1 MQNHHQTTLALAICA
16 ALGCAPA
23 AAATFDVTSNADAGT
38 GSLRQALIDANA
50 NTEAD
55 TINMSSISGQTINLT
70 SGQLSTTYD
79 DLIING
85 ADVTIDAGGS
95 SRVLYSFSTDLTMN
109 NVTLTNGS
117 VNGSGGGISSIS
129 GDLTLNDSTITAN
142 SAGDG
147 DGGGVYFGR
156 YYYSDDP
163 DLTISA
169 STISA
174 NTATIDGGGLA
185 ASTYGNVTINAS
197 TISANTAG
205 DDNGGLYAYVYGG
218 ANVTVSN
225 STISGNTASDE
236 VGGLYIYSYQGDVS
250 VSDSTISGNVAGGDY
265 GGLLATAED
274 APDVVVTLENTT
286 ISNNQAAY
294 FAGASLDTDE
304 QGQTRVTNS
313 TIFGNTATVD
323 FAGLSVF
330 SRYYDTNISPEVII
344 EYTTVTGNTATGQ
357 NAGVALLGNDNS
369 RQNIVASAIFGNTAA
384 SDADMFI
391 SPASETAEM
400 TFSLLGVNPTTG
412 TLNKDMVS
420 TSLTGQNP
428 LLGPLANNGG
438 LTLTSLPGNGS
449 PLLNVVPSGSSGC
462 GVSITTDQR
471 GEPRPAE
478 GACDIGSVEVQVNA
492 LPPPA
497 AVPTLNRLS
506 LLLMAGL
513 LGLGAIFGWRR
524 SERSR
529 TG

>member
-1 MQNHHQTTLALAICA
+1 MQQHKTILTLAICA
-16 ALGCAPA
+16 ALGSTTA
-23 AAATFDVTSNADAGT
+23 AAATFEVTSNADAGA
-38 GSLRQALIDANA
+38 GSLRQALVDANA
-50 NTEAD
+50 NAEAD

-70 SGQLSTTYD
+70 SGQLYTSYD
-79 DLIING
+79 DIVING
-85 ADVTIDAGGS
+85 AGVTIDAGGS
-95 SRVLYSFSTDLTMN
+95 SRVMLSSVSDLTLN
-109 NVTLTNGS
+109 SVTLTNGL
-117 VNGSGGGISSIS
+117 VDGSGGGIFSFA

-147 DGGGVYFGR
+147 DGGGVFFGR
-156 YYYSDDP
+156 YLYSDDP
-163 DLTISA
+163 DLTINA

-197 TISANTAG
+197 TISDNTA
-205 DDNGGLYAYVYGG
+205 DFDNGGLYAYVYGG
-218 ANVTVSN
+218 ANVIVSN
-225 STISGNTASDE
+225 STISGNTALDD
-236 VGGLYIYSYQGDVS
+236 VGGLYIYSYQGDVT
-250 VSDSTISGNVAGGDY
+250 VSGSTISGNVSSDRY

-274 APDVVVTLENTT
+274 APDVNVTLENTT
-286 ISNNQAAY
+286 ITYNQAAF

-313 TIFGNTATVD
+313 TISGNTASAD
-323 FAGLSVF
+323 FAGLAVF

-357 NAGVALLGNDNS
+357 NAGVAMFGNDSS
-369 RQNIVASAIFGNTAA
+369 RQNIVASVISGNTAA

-391 SPASETAEM
+391 DPTSETVDM
-400 TFSLLGVNPTTG
+400 TLSLLGVDPTTG
-412 TLNKDMVS
+412 TLNKDAVS
-420 TSLTGQNP
+420 MSLTGQNP

-438 LTLTSLPGNGS
+438 PTLTHLPGAGS
-449 PLLNVVPSGSSGC
+449 PLLNTIPSGSAGC

-471 GEPRPAE
+471 GESRSAE
-478 GACDIGSVEVQVNA
+478 GACDIGAVEVQGNA

-497 AVPTLNRLS
+497 AVPMLNRLG

-513 LGLGAIFGWRR
+513 LGLGAMLGWRR
-524 SERSR
+524 SERKS